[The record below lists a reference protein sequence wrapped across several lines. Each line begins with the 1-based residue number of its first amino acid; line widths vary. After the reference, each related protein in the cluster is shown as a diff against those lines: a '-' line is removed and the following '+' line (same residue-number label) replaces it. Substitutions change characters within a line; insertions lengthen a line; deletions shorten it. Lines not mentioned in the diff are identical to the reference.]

1 VKARYRPLRY
11 SVGRI
16 DRSRVGGFDEVLG
29 DDVDDTFIGVNQV
42 AKTVLRVVEATG
54 EANDED
60 WGVVIDDLSVAEGR

>member
-1 VKARYRPLRY
+1 M
-11 SVGRI
+11 
-16 DRSRVGGFDEVLG
+16 LG